1 MTIKNNEQDSINQ
14 NIPVANTPLVASNN
28 DNTKQLATI
37 IEDLQKRYDLVFRPL
52 IVADT
57 KLEILQLRDT
67 KEHIAQLM
75 KNRAQKNPMGQLP
88 LWAKVW
94 PASFV
99 LDRFLRKA
107 NAQGQNLLEIGAGCG
122 SLGLSAS
129 QYGFSHV
136 TISDIHPDALLFAK
150 ANVLHNNLQDRVTI
164 NRVDITTARLEQRF
178 DFIAGS
184 ELLSQ
189 EDMHRPLC
197 KFLLRHLARNEN
209 ATAIFCHDT
218 RRKIGRFFK
227 LAGRDFLVAEQVVSL
242 KATNPDG
249 TEERQSYSI
258 HRLRHKHV

>member
-1 MTIKNNEQDSINQ
+1 MTQKSSEQDSIAQ
-14 NIPVANTPLVASNN
+14 NIPVASTPLVANNN
-28 DNTKQLATI
+28 DNAEQLAAI
-37 IEDLQKRYDLVFRPL
+37 IDDLEKRYNLVFRPL

-57 KLEILQLRDT
+57 KLEILQIRDT

-75 KNRAQKNPMGQLP
+75 KNRAQKNPMAQLP
-88 LWAKVW
+88 LWAKIW

-107 NAQGQNLLEIGAGCG
+107 DAQGQSLLEIGAGCG

-129 QYGFSHV
+129 QYGFSQV

-150 ANVLHNNLQDRVTI
+150 ANVLHNKLQERVTVSRI
-164 NRVDITTARLEQRF
+164 DITEARLEKRF
-178 DFIAGS
+178 DYIVGS

-189 EDMHRPLC
+189 ENMHRPLC

-209 ATAIFCHDT
+209 ATAFFCHDT

-242 KATNPDG
+242 KTTNQDG
-249 TEERQSYSI
+249 TEERQNYSI

>member
-1 MTIKNNEQDSINQ
+1 MTKKSYEQNNIAQNIDVVHAPLSDNNNERI
-14 NIPVANTPLVASNN
+14 
-28 DNTKQLATI
+28 KQLTSI
-37 IEDLQKRYDLVFRPL
+37 IEDLQTRYDIIFRPL
-52 IVADT
+52 TVVDT
-57 KLEILQLRDT
+57 TLEILQIRDT

-75 KNRAQKNPMGQLP
+75 KNRAQKNPMAQLP

-107 NAQGQNLLEIGAGCG
+107 DAQGQSLLEIGAGCG

-150 ANVLHNNLQDRVTI
+150 ANVLHNNLQESVTVSRI
-164 NRVDITTARLEQRF
+164 DITKTRLEQRF
-178 DFIAGS
+178 DYIAGS

-197 KFLLRHLARNEN
+197 KFLCKHLARNEN

-218 RRKIGRFFK
+218 RRKVGHFFK
-227 LAGRDFLVAEQVVSL
+227 LASRDFLIAEQVVSL
-242 KATNPDG
+242 KTTNPDG

-258 HRLRHKHV
+258 HRLRHKHL